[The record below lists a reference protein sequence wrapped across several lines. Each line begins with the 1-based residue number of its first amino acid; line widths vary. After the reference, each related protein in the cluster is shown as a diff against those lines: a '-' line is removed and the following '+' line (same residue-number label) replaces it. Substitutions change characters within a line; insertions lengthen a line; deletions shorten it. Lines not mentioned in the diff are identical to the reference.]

1 MKRHSRIT
9 TVVILAVTA
18 GIAAYWLF
26 RRGSQESETNAPAT
40 SARVPAV
47 PAWRAA
53 LKPVHSYLPERSAE
67 FGTSDKPEFVRRDL
81 DALRGAIAAYHGAM
95 GECPS
100 GEDSAAICRALM
112 GLNPRAIAF
121 FPADH
126 PRVDAEGHILD
137 AWGTPF
143 HLHPVSRKRVDIRSA
158 GPDRIMGNGDD
169 WLVAPYGLGTMTSSE
184 LAAMLEK
191 GGVPFN
197 EFEQPVGISAFPLK

>member
-1 MKRHSRIT
+1 MKRGVLIAT
-9 TVVILAVTA
+9 AAVLAVT
-18 GIAAYWLF
+18 GIALYWLSP
-26 RRGSQESETNAPAT
+26 RGSPESVTK
-40 SARVPAV
+40 VPVAASTDV

-53 LKPVHSYLPERSAE
+53 LKPVHSFLPERAAE
-67 FGTSDKPEFVRRDL
+67 FGASEKPESVRRDL
-81 DALRGAIAAYHGAM
+81 DALRGAIAAYQGAM

-100 GEDSAAICRALM
+100 GEDSAAICRGLM

-169 WLVAPYGLGTMTSSE
+169 WLVAPGGFGTIIASE
-184 LAAMLEK
+184 FAALLEK
-191 GGVPFN
+191 NGGTFN
-197 EFEQPVGISAFPLK
+197 EYEQTVGLSAFPLK